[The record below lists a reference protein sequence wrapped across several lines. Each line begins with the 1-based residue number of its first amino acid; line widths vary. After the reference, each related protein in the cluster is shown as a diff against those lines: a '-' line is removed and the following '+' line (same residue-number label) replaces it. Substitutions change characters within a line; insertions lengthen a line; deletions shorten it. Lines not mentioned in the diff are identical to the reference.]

1 MVLIDTNIFVRLF
14 TSDVEHLHIRSV
26 KLIEKIEEGD
36 EVGLISV
43 LVINE
48 LAWVLSEFYGMKKQ
62 EFIPDLLELLAFKH
76 LNILE
81 TKKKYVV
88 DALELMLKKNL
99 DFTDCYLLQ
108 VRGDRELFTFDKVL
122 LKLAGS

>member
-26 KLIEKIEEGD
+26 KLIEKIEDGD
-36 EVGLISV
+36 EVGVISV

-48 LAWVLSEFYGMKKQ
+48 LVWILENFYHLKKEEYIPKVLGLLSIKGMKT
-62 EFIPDLLELLAFKH
+62 LEA
-76 LNILE
+76 
-81 TKKKYVV
+81 KKEHVV
-88 DALELMLKKNL
+88 EALELMLEKNL

-108 VRGDRELFTFDKVL
+108 VRGDREFFSFDK
-122 LKLAGS
+122 KLMKLV